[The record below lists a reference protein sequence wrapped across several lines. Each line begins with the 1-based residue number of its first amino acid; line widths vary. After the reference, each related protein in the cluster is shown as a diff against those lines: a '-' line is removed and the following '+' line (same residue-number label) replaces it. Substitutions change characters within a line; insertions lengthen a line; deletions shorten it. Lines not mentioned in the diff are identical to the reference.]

1 MKKRKNLS
9 AIHLLSLGYLVAILL
24 GTILL
29 LMPFSSKDGV
39 SISFLDALFT
49 ATSATCVTG
58 LVTVDTFSSW
68 TTIGQVII
76 IILIQIGG
84 LGFMTIITLIFMA
97 FKRNIRLYNQ
107 TVLMQSAGTITISEV
122 IPLMK
127 KIIIGTLGFE
137 GIGAILL
144 AIFFYKDGYGD
155 RSIYMGIFHS
165 ISAFCNAGFDIV
177 GSSGGSLTPFYN
189 NFGILLTLSTL
200 IVIGGLGFIVWSDM
214 WDKKF
219 KFQKFNLHT
228 KIVLVWNGI
237 LILVPTIFFFIFEFT
252 NIGRS
257 GTFYDLSLPEKIL
270 NSLFLSISPRTAG
283 FNALDLNELTGSGKL
298 LTILLMF
305 IGGNSGSTAGG
316 IKVTTAIIVFANV
329 FAIAKGQEDVTVMKQ
344 AIPNKIIKQSSALLL
359 AYLSI
364 TILATIIISA
374 AQPFTLE
381 ETLFEVVS
389 AIGTVGL
396 TIGVTAKASVLTKIV
411 LIILMYF
418 GRLGAFTLF
427 DLLFKDKT
435 SEMLRKPEGKVLVG

>member
-1 MKKRKNLS
+1 MKKRRKMS
-9 AIHLLSLGYLVAILL
+9 AVHLLSLGYLIAIIL

-29 LMPFSSKDGV
+29 LLPFSSKTGT
-39 SISFLDALFT
+39 SIKFLDALFT

-58 LVTVDTFSSW
+58 LVTIDTANDWSTF
-68 TTIGQVII
+68 GQVVIL
-76 IILIQIGG
+76 ILIQIGG

-107 TVLMQSAGTITISEV
+107 TILMQSAGTITISEV

-127 KIIIGTLGFE
+127 KIIIGTLAFE
-137 GIGAILL
+137 GIGAVLL
-144 AIFFYKDGYGD
+144 TIFFYPDYGS
-155 RSIYMGIFHS
+155 RAIYMGVFHS
-165 ISAFCNAGFDIV
+165 VSAFCNAGFDII
-177 GSSGGSLTPFYN
+177 GSETGSLTPYYN
-189 NFGILLTLSTL
+189 NFGVLLTISGL
-200 IVIGGLGFIVWSDM
+200 IIIGGLGFIVWSDI

-219 KFQKFNLHT
+219 NFKKYNLHT

-237 LILVPTIFFFIFEFT
+237 LILVPTIFFFVFEFT

-257 GTFYDLSLPEKIL
+257 GTFYEFSVPQKIL
-270 NSLFLSISPRTAG
+270 NSLFLAISPRTAG
-283 FNALDLNELTGSGKL
+283 FNALDLDKLTDSGIL

-316 IKVTTAIIVFANV
+316 IKVTTAVIVFANV
-329 FAIAKGQEDVTVMKQ
+329 IAMAKGKEDATVMKQ
-344 AIPNKIIKQSSALLL
+344 TIPNKIVKQSSALLL
-359 AYLSI
+359 SYLSI
-364 TILATIIISA
+364 ALLATIIISA
-374 AQPFTLE
+374 TQELTLE
-381 ETLFEVVS
+381 ETLFEVIS

-396 TIGVTAKASVLTKIV
+396 TLGATAKAVPLTKII
-411 LIILMYF
+411 LIVLMYF

>member
-1 MKKRKNLS
+1 MKKRRKLS

-29 LMPFSSKDGV
+29 LLPFASKEGV
-39 SISFLDALFT
+39 TISFLDALFT

-58 LVTVDTFSSW
+58 LVTVDTFHSW
-68 TTIGQVII
+68 STFGQVVIL
-76 IILIQIGG
+76 ILIQIGG

-127 KIIIGTLGFE
+127 KIIIGTLTFE

-144 AIFFYKDGYGD
+144 TIFFYPDYG
-155 RSIYMGIFHS
+155 SHAAFMGVFHS
-165 ISAFCNAGFDIV
+165 ISAFCNAGFDII
-177 GSSGGSLTPFYN
+177 GSKTGSLTTYYN
-189 NFGILLTLSTL
+189 NYGVLLTLSGL
-200 IVIGGLGFIVWSDM
+200 IIIGGLGFIVWSDI

-228 KIVLVWNGI
+228 KIVLVWNAI
-237 LILVPTIFFFIFEFT
+237 FILVPTLFFFIFEFT

-257 GTFYDLSLPEKIL
+257 GTFYEFSVPQKIL

-283 FNALDLNELTGSGKL
+283 FNALNLNELTGSGKL

-316 IKVTTAIIVFANV
+316 IKVTTTVIVFANV
-329 FAIAKGQEDVTVMKQ
+329 IAMAKGKEDATVMKQ
-344 AIPNKIIKQSSALLL
+344 TIPNKIIKQSSALLL
-359 AYLSI
+359 SYLSI
-364 TILATIIISA
+364 TLIATIIISA

-396 TIGVTAKASVLTKIV
+396 TLGITSQASVLTKII